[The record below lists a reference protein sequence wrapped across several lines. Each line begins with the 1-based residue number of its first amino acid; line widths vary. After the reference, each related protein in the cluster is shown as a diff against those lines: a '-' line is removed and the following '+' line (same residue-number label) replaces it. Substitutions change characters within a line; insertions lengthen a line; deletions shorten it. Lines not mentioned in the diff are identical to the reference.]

1 MADVQTF
8 VADENLAPVKKAMKF
23 FIVIRVPEDEQLL
36 ISQLLSK
43 SKNTNMV
50 GG

>member
-23 FIVIRVPEDEQLL
+23 CIVIEFQRM
-36 ISQLLSK
+36 
-43 SKNTNMV
+43 NNF
-50 GG
+50 